1 MTVLRSNATIGLNI
15 EPDRAGNIVL
25 ISNNITCFRV
35 ESTEISFPSRFS
47 IPVGSTA
54 QRPTSPTSGEIRFNT
69 TTLSVE
75 GYDGTQWVNLS

>member
-1 MTVLRSNATIGLNI
+1 
-15 EPDRAGNIVL
+15 
-25 ISNNITCFRV
+25 
-35 ESTEISFPSRFS
+35 
-47 IPVGSTA
+47 VGSTA